1 MVMRMMTN
9 GAADAPG
16 PAFHELVPWFIL
28 GFLIMAAA
36 RSFSLIPDIALA
48 QLATQP
54 VYSPRYRWQRWGAWT
69 YGSWRVQAASRLPLR
84 LRWSCSVPSASR
96 SYFSCRFHELL

>member
-48 QLATQP
+48 QLATTAGLLTT
-54 VYSPRYRWQRWGAWT
+54 VSMAALGL
-69 YGSWRVQAASRLPLR
+69 GVDIRVVASAGRVTAA
-84 LRWSCSVPSASR
+84 VTASLVVLGTI
-96 SYFSCRFHELL
+96 SLALIFLLQIP